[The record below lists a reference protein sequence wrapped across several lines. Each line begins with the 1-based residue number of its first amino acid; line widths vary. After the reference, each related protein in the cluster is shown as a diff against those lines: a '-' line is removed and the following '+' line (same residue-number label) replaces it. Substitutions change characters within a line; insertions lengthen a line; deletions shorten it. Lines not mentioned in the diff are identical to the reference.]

1 SGARLR
7 QLASYA
13 DGMGPNVTREYAF
26 NEGLVGQCA
35 RERKPMIRRHVPCR
49 AIRITSGLIDAGPHD
64 VVVLPVLFEGK
75 VKAVIELASLD
86 EFSASH
92 VSFLEQLADIVGV
105 VLNNIE
111 VTMRTERLL
120 AQSQQLATE
129 QQTQQREL
137 QKTNEELAQK
147 ARLLA
152 AQNAEVERK
161 NREIEQARRALEEK
175 AAELALTSRYKSE

>member
-1 SGARLR
+1 MILR
-7 QLASYA
+7 
-13 DGMGPNVTREYAF
+13 D
-26 NEGLVGQCA
+26 
-35 RERKPMIRRHVPCR
+35 VPGR
-49 AIRITSGLIDAGPHD
+49 AIRITSGLIDAEPHNI
-64 VVVLPVLFEGK
+64 VVLPVLFEGE

-86 EFSASH
+86 EFAASH
-92 VSFLEQLADIVGV
+92 LSFLEQLADIVGV

-111 VTMRTERLL
+111 VTMRTELLL
-120 AQSQQLATE
+120 AQTQQLAVE

-161 NREIEQARRALEEK
+161 NSEIDQARRAVEEK
-175 AAELALTSRYKSE
+175 AAELALTSR